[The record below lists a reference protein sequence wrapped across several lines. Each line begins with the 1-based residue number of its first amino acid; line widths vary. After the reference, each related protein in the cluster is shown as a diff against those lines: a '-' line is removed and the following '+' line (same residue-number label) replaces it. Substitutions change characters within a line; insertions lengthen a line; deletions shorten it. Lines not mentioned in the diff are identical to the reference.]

1 MCYCKLNTI
10 AFIKLILK
18 EKILCSAEMGCFA
31 SGVHLIVHMYIDHQA
46 FENIEALSNH
56 NSTPFISLSPAAR
69 HNP

>member
-46 FENIEALSNH
+46 FENIEALSNQK
-56 NSTPFISLSPAAR
+56 
-69 HNP
+69 